1 MSARNRPET
10 TKMLS
15 DLTIQLIDPHGDQRI
30 YWAREVTFD
39 YRTNHKVRVDFM
51 QFKPVNNSIGGIE
64 HGDFYC
70 FEVKSSVEDFHSKN
84 GHNFLGDYN
93 YYVMPE
99 EVYQKVKD
107 EIPYDIGVYRPEYGA
122 LISEKRARRKNR
134 DRSVAEMLLMM
145 FRSAAREIRKAGGN
159 E

>member
-39 YRTNHKVRVDFM
+39 YRTKHKVRVDFM

-84 GHNFLGDYN
+84 GHTDLTGFGRT
-93 YYVMPE
+93 
-99 EVYQKVKD
+99 
-107 EIPYDIGVYRPEYGA
+107 I
-122 LISEKRARRKNR
+122 RRNGI
-134 DRSVAEMLLMM
+134 
-145 FRSAAREIRKAGGN
+145 FGCTNAARTKKPVKNTAGDEFWTGSVCHGRMN
-159 E
+159 ISTGGRNRPAFLTKKGE